1 MKYFDGEFRKAL
13 MELLLTIRKLLE
25 QSAIGSKDQNF
36 TILINDII
44 KKIDEYSKIVKPSF
58 FDFLEVSK
66 IQKLQE
72 DEFLKKKAEELE
84 QSFEERVK
92 AAVAEKEAELEK
104 SIRAELE
111 KEFEKKIEARAEK
124 KTASLRFVRS

>member
-44 KKIDEYSKIVKPSF
+44 KKIDEYSKIVKPSSSLHF
-58 FDFLEVSK
+58 S
-66 IQKLQE
+66 I
-72 DEFLKKKAEELE
+72 FLKSAKFRSCRKM
-84 QSFEERVK
+84 SF
-92 AAVAEKEAELEK
+92 
-104 SIRAELE
+104 
-111 KEFEKKIEARAEK
+111 
-124 KTASLRFVRS
+124 

>member
-44 KKIDEYSKIVKPSF
+44 KRQACF
-58 FDFLEVSK
+58 F
-66 IQKLQE
+66 
-72 DEFLKKKAEELE
+72 
-84 QSFEERVK
+84 
-92 AAVAEKEAELEK
+92 
-104 SIRAELE
+104 
-111 KEFEKKIEARAEK
+111 
-124 KTASLRFVRS
+124 RFS